1 MNASNIAADAFR
13 RAGFEPRFSY
23 RATYPELT
31 KALVRRGLGV
41 APMPMILLAP
51 ETLDGLVAIP
61 FEEPIARDLVL
72 IYPRDRPLPAAARA
86 LMVHIRTGVSAESE
100 GAAKRR
106 TREA

>member
-1 MNASNIAADAFR
+1 
-13 RAGFEPRFSY
+13 
-23 RATYPELT
+23 
-31 KALVRRGLGV
+31 
-41 APMPMILLAP
+41 MPMILLAP

-86 LMVHIRTGVSAESE
+86 LMVHIRTGVSAENE